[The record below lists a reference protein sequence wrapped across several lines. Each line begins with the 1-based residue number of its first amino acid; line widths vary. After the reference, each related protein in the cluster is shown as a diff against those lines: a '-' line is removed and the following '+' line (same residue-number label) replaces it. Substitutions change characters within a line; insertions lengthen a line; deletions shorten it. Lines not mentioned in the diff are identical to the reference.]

1 MIIQSICS
9 KASQIYELVGTVY
22 IVDCNAMF
30 QIEALGSSS
39 GKPSARV
46 EVVNS
51 GVLQTGCCCVAEQQL
66 RCG

>member
-9 KASQIYELVGTVY
+9 KASQIYELVRTVY

>member
-1 MIIQSICS
+1 MIIQFTLPYS
-9 KASQIYELVGTVY
+9 SQISEYKC
-22 IVDCNAMF
+22 IVDCNVMF

>member
-1 MIIQSICS
+1 MSIQFTLPYS
-9 KASQIYELVGTVY
+9 SQISEYKCN
-22 IVDCNAMF
+22 VDWYVMF

>member
-1 MIIQSICS
+1 MSLC
-9 KASQIYELVGTVY
+9 ALFTLLTG
-22 IVDCNAMF
+22 NAMF

>member
-9 KASQIYELVGTVY
+9 KASQIYELVRTVD

-66 RCG
+66 RCR

>member
-1 MIIQSICS
+1 MLTAVI
-9 KASQIYELVGTVY
+9 
-22 IVDCNAMF
+22 F

>member
-1 MIIQSICS
+1 MIHPS
-9 KASQIYELVGTVY
+9 KSLNK
-22 IVDCNAMF
+22 NAMLTAVMF